1 MKKFGTPIG
10 AGPGSESENDGLVAD
25 GTPLPVGSLL
35 AGEVVLVLGL
45 DLDFD
50 FCLGFWREPG
60 LIALGPPLCVE
71 VGCVLAGPEGCGVGV
86 GCVLAG
92 REGCGGVCVRPVDVV
107 LEVEVELEVED
118 VVLDEPVVDDVV
130 GLELVLVLDELELLV
145 ELGVE
150 LVVDELVVVAGP
162 QLIVS
167 DTTTPLIGSE
177 SDETGVPA
185 GTLTGKVSCCPP
197 SKVTVTVQA
206 SAEAAG
212 IAASP
217 RMRTADVTAPISF
230 RLPNTVAC
238 LLLPSRVRMESSAA
252 TTWRRRRHAT
262 DCLGAL
268 QRRAA

>member
-71 VGCVLAGPEGCGVGV
+71 VGCVLAGP
-86 GCVLAG
+86 
-92 REGCGGVCVRPVDVV
+92 EGCGGVCVRPVDVV

-238 LLLPSRVRMESSAA
+238 LLLPSRVRME
-252 TTWRRRRHAT
+252 
-262 DCLGAL
+262 
-268 QRRAA
+268 